1 MNYTLSHF
9 SHSGHF
15 LLVQLDVQEP
25 VHIIPSAKLIVNR
38 TASED
43 YKEAHGIHQ
52 WRRDDQ
58 ELVSNIYLFK

>member
-1 MNYTLSHF
+1 MCGIGSVSHF
-9 SHSGHF
+9 T
-15 LLVQLDVQEP
+15 VDVQEP
-25 VHIIPSAKLIVNR
+25 VHVIPSAKLIVNR

>member
-1 MNYTLSHF
+1 MCGIGSVLHF
-9 SHSGHF
+9 TM
-15 LLVQLDVQEP
+15 DVQEP
-25 VHIIPSAKLIVNR
+25 VHIISSAKLIVNQ